1 MGLNFM
7 ANTVSSISGSGADAA
22 LLADTASRMPT
33 QVLGQKDF
41 LKLLVAQLAA
51 QDPMNPKKDT
61 DFIAQMAQFSSLEQ
75 AKGMQTSLATMS
87 SQQDLLQANSLLGRE
102 VSLQISKDINVTG
115 VVSAVNIEAGTPK
128 IVVNGT
134 AYEMSKLFSVSVPE
148 PVAPRE
154 TSTP

>member
-1 MGLNFM
+1 MPSVD
-7 ANTVSSISGSGADAA
+7 ATSSASSGTYTS
-22 LLADTASRMPT
+22 DTQARIPT
-33 QVLGQKDF
+33 QVLGQNDF

-75 AKGMQTSLATMS
+75 TKAMDANLAALRA
-87 SQQDLLQANSLLGRE
+87 QQDVLQANSLIGRE
-102 VSLQISKDINVTG
+102 VKLQKDKDTTVTG

-134 AYEMSKLFSVSVPE
+134 AYELGQILSLT
-148 PVAPRE
+148 APPPE
-154 TSTP
+154 TSAPTTSQP